1 MRGGGRAL
9 KSVAL
14 RADKAQVVLIRELL
28 RPVEEEFTPKKKLGP
43 DIELPKGKN
52 WDSHRLPEVPDSE
65 EDFQGFIRTT
75 TIDNYQGEENKVR
88 VYSFFLPV
96 GQAQT
101 VPVFSVRGVFL
112 VVALFARDRE
122 VERKGSYSFAR

>member
-1 MRGGGRAL
+1 MRGAC
-9 KSVAL
+9 SESIAS

-52 WDSHRLPEVPDSE
+52 WAIHRLPEVPDNE

-88 VYSFFLPV
+88 
-96 GQAQT
+96 
-101 VPVFSVRGVFL
+101 
-112 VVALFARDRE
+112 
-122 VERKGSYSFAR
+122 